1 MKMCDFVNIN
11 FIKTELLPLDK
22 EWLNIHREFTG
33 NIKYQNI

>member
-22 EWLNIHREFTG
+22 EWLNIHHEFTG